1 MTALMQY
8 LLACN
13 ILDIVTGFIKAYD
26 QKNVSSKK
34 MKHGAFSKV
43 SIWCVVLVTVILSNY
58 FDTDFTGYILGYY
71 LIMEVVSILENVS
84 FFIPVPD
91 KIKNILNDDQ
101 VNKPIEKPTKEETVI
116 VKEETVGT
124 VDPEILKFI
133 EEEEKKKDE

>member
-1 MTALMQY
+1 MSTLMQY

-43 SIWCVVLVTVILSNY
+43 SMWCVVLVTVILSNY
-58 FDTDFTGYILGYY
+58 FETDFTGYILGYY

-91 KIKNILNDDQ
+91 KMKNILNNEQ
-101 VNKPIEKPTKEETVI
+101 IEKNNKNETVTTVEETV
-116 VKEETVGT
+116 TNAS
-124 VDPEILKFI
+124 PEILKFI
-133 EEEEKKKDE
+133 EEEKKKDE